1 MFARDAL
8 GHGRWAY
15 IVQAPF
21 DMPADAPDLVGGPIA
36 LDGRLFAVRGLVP
49 KLPAAQIAAGELIEL
64 LIAEP
69 SQIELGQPSATEMDR
84 V

>member
-1 MFARDAL
+1 
-8 GHGRWAY
+8 
-15 IVQAPF
+15 
-21 DMPADAPDLVGGPIA
+21 MPADAPDLVGSPIA
-36 LDGRLFAVRGLVP
+36 LDGRLFDVRGLVS

-64 LIAEP
+64 LVAEA

>member
-8 GHGRWAY
+8 GHGRWAN

-21 DMPADAPDLVGGPIA
+21 DMPAAAPDLVGSPIS
-36 LDGRLFAVRGLVP
+36 LDGRLFDVRGLVP
-49 KLPAAQIAAGELIEL
+49 KLPAAWIAAGELIEL
-64 LIAEP
+64 LVAEA
-69 SQIELGQPSATEMDR
+69 SQIELGRPSATEMDR